1 VSLRIA
7 LFGQAAFGK
16 DCLERLRA
24 DGHEIAGVLAPPDTG
39 GRADPLAAR
48 AEELGLRVVRRRLFR
63 TRQGR
68 AIPAAVA
75 EHAALGADL
84 NVLAFVTAF
93 IPQAITDAPRH
104 RSLCFHPSLLPK
116 YRGGAALAWQ
126 IILGERESGVTVFV
140 PDEGADTGPIVVQEG
155 GVAIEPHDTA
165 GTLYFQKLYALGLD
179 AIALAVRLVD
189 SGRAAPRAQDE
200 SQASHQGLV
209 DDAVARIDLAKPAAE
224 LDRLVRGCDP
234 QPGAFVRVRGAPLR
248 LFDARLEP
256 GASSDAPAGTVLAIG
271 ADGLRLALRGGVL
284 RAARVRGDAAKE
296 AAKSYADRTGLRPG
310 DRVESG

>member
-1 VSLRIA
+1 MPLRIA

-24 DGHEIAGVLAPPDTG
+24 DGHPIAGVLAPPDAG

-48 AEELGLRVVRRRLFR
+48 AAELGLPVVRRRLFR
-63 TRQGR
+63 TREGR

-93 IPQAITDAPRH
+93 IPQAITDAPEH

-126 IILGERESGVTVFV
+126 IILGEHESGVTVFV
-140 PDEGADTGPIVVQEG
+140 PDEGADTGPIVVQKG

-165 GTLYFQKLYALGLD
+165 GTLYFQKLYALGVE
-179 AIALAVRLVD
+179 AVAEAVSLVAA
-189 SGRAAPRAQDE
+189 GRAAPRAQDE
-200 SQASHQGLV
+200 SRASHQGLV
-209 DDAVARIDLAKPAAE
+209 DDTVARIDLARSAVE
-224 LDRLVRGCDP
+224 IDRLVRGCDP
-234 QPGAFVRVRGAPLR
+234 QPGAFVRARGAMLR
-248 LFDARLEP
+248 LFDSRLEP
-256 GASSDAPAGTVLAIG
+256 GATSDAPAGTVLAID

-284 RAARVRGDAAKE
+284 RAARVRGDGPKE
-296 AAKSYADRTGLRPG
+296 TAKSYADRTALRAG
-310 DRVESG
+310 DRVASG